1 MFYIVPR
8 NYADLKFRFWFNMYC
23 KTLTYFMR
31 PAVIGVLKQLHLFGC
46 LILITACQPATAT
59 PEPFFP
65 TSTPQASPTPIPATV
80 TPEPTSTPAPSPT
93 PFPRLFTNEFDSSLE
108 GWVILQAG
116 KEAVPNIKNENS
128 TLILQMDSVYT
139 WLYALYGAEDYSNV
153 RVDTQ
158 FTNRA
163 LTPSSAGLI
172 CRYSEEEGW
181 FEYNVSSDGKY
192 NVLYGRWLS
201 VGIPEYLPIVDG
213 TLREIQPSG
222 AAQKIGLACLDSTLF
237 LYINDTLFRQVDVA
251 RYELITGKVGIA
263 AASYENAPI
272 VIGFDHVT
280 VSEP

>member
-1 MFYIVPR
+1 MKKLLLV
-8 NYADLKFRFWFNMYC
+8 
-23 KTLTYFMR
+23 
-31 PAVIGVLKQLHLFGC
+31 GC
-46 LILITACQPATAT
+46 LILVTACQPATAT
-59 PEPFFP
+59 LEPFFP
-65 TSTPQASPTPIPATV
+65 TSTPPASPSPIPATF

-93 PFPRLFTNEFDSSLE
+93 SFPRMFTNEFDSSLE

-116 KEAVPNIKNENS
+116 NESVPNIKNENS
-128 TLILQMDSVYT
+128 TLVLQMDSVYT
-139 WLYALYGAEDYSNV
+139 WLYALYGAQDYSNV

-172 CRYSEEEGW
+172 CRYSEEDGW

-213 TLREIQPSG
+213 TSREIQPSG
-222 AAQKIGLACLDSTLF
+222 AAQKIGLACF
-237 LYINDTLFRQVDVA
+237 DTLFRQVDVA
-251 RYELITGKVGIA
+251 RYELITGKVGMA
-263 AASYENAPI
+263 ASSYENAPI

>member
-1 MFYIVPR
+1 MKKYLLI
-8 NYADLKFRFWFNMYC
+8 
-23 KTLTYFMR
+23 
-31 PAVIGVLKQLHLFGC
+31 GC
-46 LILITACQPATAT
+46 LICITACRPATAT

-65 TSTPQASPTPIPATV
+65 TSTPPASPTPTRVPATF
-80 TPEPTSTPAPSPT
+80 TPEPTATFAASPT

-116 KEAVPNIKNENS
+116 TEAVPNIKNES
-128 TLILQMDSVYT
+128 SALLLQMDSVHT
-139 WLYALYGAEDYSNV
+139 WLYALYGAQDYSNV

-172 CRYSEEEGW
+172 CRYSEEDGW
-181 FEYNVSSDGKY
+181 FEYNVSSDGTY

-201 VGIPEYLPIVDG
+201 AGIPEYRPIVDG
-213 TLREIQPSG
+213 TSRDIQPSG
-222 AAQKIGLACLDSTLF
+222 ATQRMGLACLDTTLF
-237 LYINDTLFRQVDVA
+237 LYINDTLLRQVDVA
-251 RYELITGKVGIA
+251 RYELTDGKVGMA
-263 AASYENAPI
+263 AASYENTPI